1 MTTVLIAVRILKST
15 QSGTPRLVLQ
25 HTRYLSNKGYK
36 VYVVAQRINRKAI
49 KAHGGIPVKVPIWPV
64 KGYFHRKFFALQ
76 TRILQ
81 KFYKPD
87 LTLGHGD
94 IFDQDVLYLHNCIHL
109 AHELTH
115 GKPLPQKNAVG
126 QIHAKQ
132 LKEQKFKL
140 LVCNSNMMKQDAMA
154 RFNVPESKLKVI
166 YPEHDENRFTTK
178 DETQE
183 KRTHQRTAMGYDESN
198 VVIGLITSGDFK
210 KRNVQLLLDLVELL
224 YHKHQL
230 KHIRCFIAGKN
241 KDPYYQMEVERKQL
255 KGIVT
260 FQPSIPNVENYYFAT
275 DIFVLPAWIE
285 EFGRSVVEAMA
296 CGLPVL
302 VTERVGSSE
311 LLEGASTDYI
321 LPPNVELYEQ
331 KIVELIKDMGK
342 RKAIGQNNA
351 ETAANYNSMRQN
363 EKHNAVFISLAD
375 KA

>member
-94 IFDQDVLYLHNCIHL
+94 IFDQDILYLHNCIHL

-140 LVCNSNMMKQDAMA
+140 LVCNSKMMQQDVGQ
-154 RFNVPESKLKVI
+154 RFGVPESKLKVI
-166 YPEHDENRFTTK
+166 YPEHDEQRFTINEKTK
-178 DETQE
+178 E
-183 KRTHQRTAMGYDESN
+183 KRVEQRKLMGYDDRN
-198 VVIGLITSGDFK
+198 VVISLITSGDFK
-210 KRNVQLLLDLVELL
+210 KRNVQLLLDLIEIL
-224 YHKHQL
+224 YHKHDL

-241 KDPYYQMEVERKQL
+241 KDSYYQQEVEDKKL

-260 FQPSIPNVENYYFAT
+260 FQSSIPNVENYYFAT

-302 VTERVGSSE
+302 VSERVGSSE
-311 LLEGASTDYI
+311 LLEGPSRNYI
-321 LPPNVELYEQ
+321 LPPKVELYEH
-331 KIVELIKDMGK
+331 KIVELIKDGEK

-351 ETAANYNSMRQN
+351 ETAAKYNSMRQN